1 MIVNKW
7 SYEELQEFIHE
18 DIEEFMGDGLNIRQ
32 SSSRVQVEYA
42 KSIESSELEKLIIY
56 MALCEE
62 GVKHGFLRDDIK
74 EQALELL
81 GRIDLRYYDQQLSDE
96 ERLKL
101 RNDMN
106 RTSSLLA

>member
-1 MIVNKW
+1 
-7 SYEELQEFIHE
+7 
-18 DIEEFMGDGLNIRQ
+18 MGDGLDIRQ
-32 SSSRVQVEYA
+32 ASSRVQVEYA
-42 KSIESSELEKLIIY
+42 KSIGDSELEKLIIY

-74 EQALELL
+74 EQTLELL
-81 GRIDLRYYDQQLSDE
+81 RQIDLGYCDQQLSDE

-101 RNDMN
+101 RDDMN